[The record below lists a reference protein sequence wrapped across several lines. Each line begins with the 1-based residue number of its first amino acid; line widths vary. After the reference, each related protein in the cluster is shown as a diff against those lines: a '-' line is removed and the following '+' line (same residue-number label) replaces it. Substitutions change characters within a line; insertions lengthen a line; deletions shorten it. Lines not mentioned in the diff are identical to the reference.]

1 MKVQV
6 RFFASLR
13 EAAGLDVREV
23 ILPDEASFDSLMNSL
38 EHELPPGALD
48 ALRADNVRVALNQEL
63 TQPPFEL
70 AEGDEVAFL
79 PPVTGG

>member
-6 RFFASLR
+6 RFFASIR
-13 EAAGLDVREV
+13 EAAGVDARDVV
-23 ILPDEASFDSLMNSL
+23 LPDDADFARLISTLEA
-38 EHELPPGALD
+38 ELPAPALH
-48 ALRADNVRVALNQEL
+48 ALRGENVRLALNQEL
-63 TQPPFEL
+63 VRPPFEL